1 MNINKVTAILG
12 TGLAIL
18 FLLGLTVTL
27 RASSMIG
34 FFDILPV
41 YIIMAISITM
51 MLCEVLLQ
59 FGIHLD
65 EKIEKKLIASNVLGT
80 NILLYDDILFSPV
93 KINLSRS
100 NLSNSIFFLVI
111 AFKFLIKVNFE
122 LSGIAIC
129 KVLPSILNGATKF
142 TFI

>member
-65 EKIEKKLIASNVLGT
+65 EKIEKKFRPFLAFLDK
-80 NILLYDDILFSPV
+80 ILR
-93 KINLSRS
+93 K
-100 NLSNSIFFLVI
+100 
-111 AFKFLIKVNFE
+111 KK
-122 LSGIAIC
+122 
-129 KVLPSILNGATKF
+129 K
-142 TFI
+142 

>member
-65 EKIEKKLIASNVLGT
+65 EKIEKKFRPFLTVLDK
-80 NILLYDDILFSPV
+80 ILR
-93 KINLSRS
+93 K
-100 NLSNSIFFLVI
+100 
-111 AFKFLIKVNFE
+111 KK
-122 LSGIAIC
+122 
-129 KVLPSILNGATKF
+129 K
-142 TFI
+142 

>member
-12 TGLAIL
+12 TGLALL

-27 RASSMIG
+27 RASTMIG

-65 EKIEKKLIASNVLGT
+65 EKIEKKFRPFLAFLDK
-80 NILLYDDILFSPV
+80 ILR
-93 KINLSRS
+93 K
-100 NLSNSIFFLVI
+100 
-111 AFKFLIKVNFE
+111 KK
-122 LSGIAIC
+122 
-129 KVLPSILNGATKF
+129 K
-142 TFI
+142 